1 MRCSCRIALIESSS
15 EGQNFDDDDQS
26 VLYDDNKN
34 TDISKLLNGRESD
47 EQEEEEDPRVREA
60 KKHSMDTE
68 ALLKFLNDNNNK
80 LNFENMVVP
89 TTFPTTKTKDFSIN
103 TAINSCGF
111 LFMFYY
117 LLKKL
122 NSLQSINS
130 S

>member
-1 MRCSCRIALIESSS
+1 MM
-15 EGQNFDDDDQS
+15 
-26 VLYDDNKN
+26 N
-34 TDISKLLNGRESD
+34 TTNGTISD
-47 EQEEEEDPRVREA
+47 EQKEEEFYSGIDYRNIENGIQMKNAVPREDPSVLEA
-60 KKHSMDTE
+60 KKDSMDSE
-68 ALLKFLNDNNNK
+68 EVLKFINI
-80 LNFENMVVP
+80 ETMVVP

-111 LFMFYY
+111 LFMLYY